1 VSTQSRTAN
10 YKTPNKEIKMEKYIY
25 DEKNGLHYE
34 LVGDYYLPLLTVP
47 EVPPIGIWGRRRQQY
62 LKEHRPA
69 IYSSMLLS
77 DKLSSHLIEVD
88 QQAQDMYDQLMR
100 QMEIRAGITEQL
112 KATDQMAWVQKMN
125 AISNQVREIISTELI
140 YT

>member
-1 VSTQSRTAN
+1 
-10 YKTPNKEIKMEKYIY
+10 MEKYIY

-100 QMEIRAGITEQL
+100 QLEIRAGITEQI

-125 AISNQVREIISTELI
+125 AISSQVREIINAELI
-140 YT
+140 FA